1 MKRTLFAL
9 LLLASSLFAEVV
21 NVTATS
27 KFIKTTE
34 MKIIDI
40 RTEAEW
46 KQMGIING
54 AYLITFF
61 DEKYDYNVHVF
72 LNKLNEVIDKDEKF
86 AIICN
91 TGSRTKLV
99 SNFLGNKHDYRVVN
113 LIGGMSNLIKEGFEL
128 DIYNPSSRKKL
139 KRKGRFQFFSDKSKS
154 K

>member
-9 LLLASSLFAEVV
+9 LLLASSLLAEVV
-21 NVTATS
+21 TVPATS
-27 KFIKTTE
+27 KFVETTK

-46 KQMGIING
+46 KQMGVING

-72 LNKLNEVIDKDEKF
+72 LNKLNEIVEKDEKF

-113 LIGGMSNLIKEGFEL
+113 LIGGMSKLIKEGFKL
-128 DIYNPSSRKKL
+128 DVYTPSSARKSKN
-139 KRKGRFQFFSDKSKS
+139 KRKFQFFFDRNSSK
-154 K
+154 